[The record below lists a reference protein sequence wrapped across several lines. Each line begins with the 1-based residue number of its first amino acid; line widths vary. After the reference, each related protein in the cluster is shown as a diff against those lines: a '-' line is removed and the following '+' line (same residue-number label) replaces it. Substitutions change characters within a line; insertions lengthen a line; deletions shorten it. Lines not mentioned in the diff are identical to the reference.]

1 VRPLQAG
8 SDDNNGTTD
17 QALPNLRW
25 FHAATDT
32 DTTRLGHRGFNT
44 LQLGSVTAL
53 GARTMFSSEHE
64 TRIVTSQHPSGGIT
78 PSRYDLALHEYVQKQ
93 QEQRHQSSNLAI
105 ASSINKLIEGSAD
118 RISNFVSKFVAVLRA
133 S

>member
-1 VRPLQAG
+1 
-8 SDDNNGTTD
+8 
-17 QALPNLRW
+17 
-25 FHAATDT
+25 
-32 DTTRLGHRGFNT
+32 
-44 LQLGSVTAL
+44 
-53 GARTMFSSEHE
+53 MFSSEHE
-64 TRIVTSQHPSGGIT
+64 TRIVMSQHPSGGIT